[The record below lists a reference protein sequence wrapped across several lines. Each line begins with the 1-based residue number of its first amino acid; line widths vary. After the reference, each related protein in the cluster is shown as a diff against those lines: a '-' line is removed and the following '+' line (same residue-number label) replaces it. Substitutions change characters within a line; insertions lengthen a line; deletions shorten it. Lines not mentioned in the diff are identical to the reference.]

1 MGKFMKR
8 IQILAAA
15 LLLAALAVVSATA
28 GATGQRVIII
38 GHRGDSAHAPENTL
52 ASFRKA
58 AEGGADFFELDC
70 QLTKDNQVV
79 ISHDGDL
86 ERTAGVKKAIA
97 DLTLAE
103 IQAFEVG
110 GWFAPEFK
118 GEKMPTFV
126 QALETATDHCGVYVE
141 IKAQRGD
148 GAASRTLVQHAQG
161 QEKLTDDLRAELV
174 KLASDAKTASVA
186 LTRACIAEIRAHK
199 MEKRVVIQS
208 FSPLIC
214 FVALQEAPE
223 IRTELLI
230 SDDKDDPAHFQRFAD
245 FGMLIGVQGFNAS
258 KDSLTPERLAAFHAA
273 KKTVAVWTV
282 NEKEE
287 WRRFAAM
294 GVDAVI
300 TNFPRECREDLAAA
314 R

>member
-1 MGKFMKR
+1 MNRLHFLALSLL
-8 IQILAAA
+8 IAILA
-15 LLLAALAVVSATA
+15 LTSATA
-28 GATGQRVIII
+28 GATGQRTTIIA
-38 GHRGDSAHAPENTL
+38 HRGDSGHAPENTL

-58 AEGGADFFELDC
+58 AEAGADYFELDC
-70 QLTKDNQVV
+70 QLTKDNQIV

-103 IQAFEVG
+103 IQALEVG
-110 GWFAPEFK
+110 GWFSPEFK
-118 GEKMPTFV
+118 GEKMPTFA

-148 GAASRTLVQHAQG
+148 GAASRALVNHAAG
-161 QEKLTDDLRAELV
+161 QTQWTDALRAELK
-174 KLASDAKTASVA
+174 KLAEEAKTDSVA
-186 LTRACIAEIRAHK
+186 LTRSCIAEIRAHK
-199 MEKRVVIQS
+199 IEKRVVIQS

-214 FVALQEAPE
+214 LVALQEAPE

-230 SDDKDDPAHFQRFAD
+230 SDDKDDAAHFQRFAD

-282 NEKEE
+282 NEKPE
-287 WRRFAAM
+287 WRRFAEL
-294 GVDAVI
+294 GVDAII
-300 TNFPRECREDLAAA
+300 TNFPRECREDLAAP